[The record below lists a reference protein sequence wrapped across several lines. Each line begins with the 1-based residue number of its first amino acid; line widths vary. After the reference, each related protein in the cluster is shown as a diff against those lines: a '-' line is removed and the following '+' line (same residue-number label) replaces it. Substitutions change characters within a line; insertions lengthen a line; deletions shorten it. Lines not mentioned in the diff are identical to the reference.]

1 MMPIGCA
8 ELCWYDD
15 DDAGYDDSGYNDY
28 YVDGDNDVDDD
39 DYIV

>member
-15 DDAGYDDSGYNDY
+15 DDDAGYNDY
-28 YVDGDNDVDDD
+28 YVDGDYDVDDD
-39 DYIV
+39 EYIVWV